1 MYCIIEET
9 VMRSGRQISNVFSNK
24 YKFIDEENEENV
36 KCRSVSVNSE
46 CQPSSDKV

>member
-9 VMRSGRQISNVFSNK
+9 VMRSGRQISNVFSN
-24 YKFIDEENEENV
+24 KFIDEENEENV